1 MRNVLLI
8 AGVTVV
14 MIIVLYAEMTR
25 ADTKIEGTVVDH
37 YDQITEFTN
46 KMYIK
51 CDDRQIPIYRVPN
64 YNPTGQQILGGVIL
78 GGIIG
83 KALTGDDKGALGGA
97 VAGGL
102 ASSAKR
108 EPYIVGYRT
117 ERYCEEVPKSIRRSV
132 QKYSHSTIS
141 FTIDGVS
148 YNSEFIKHGL

>member
-83 KALTGDDKGALGGA
+83 KALTGDDKGALGRGCCR
-97 VAGGL
+97 G
-102 ASSAKR
+102 
-108 EPYIVGYRT
+108 
-117 ERYCEEVPKSIRRSV
+117 
-132 QKYSHSTIS
+132 
-141 FTIDGVS
+141 F
-148 YNSEFIKHGL
+148 